1 VTYQTLQKTDRK
13 NLVFLVEGPW
23 NHGGIRGRGRSLAKV
38 DFGSD
43 TGAYYRRE
51 IETPWFA
58 YYLKGNGQ
66 LRQGEATIF
75 QSGTNKWMTYDAW
88 PPRRNVRKA
97 ALFLQTGGQL
107 SFDRPGA
114 AKAAEEFDSYTSD
127 PASPVPYRKRPV
139 EATYEP
145 KGASAN
151 NVRRV
156 VKASAKG
163 AQYESQGQ
171 ARSASPLVTR

>member
-1 VTYQTLQKTDRK
+1 MASGTHTHRRRLVGSGRLVWTTRDLSNTPKTDRK

-23 NHGGIRGRGRSLAKV
+23 NHGGMRGRGRSLAKV
-38 DFGSD
+38 DLGSD

-88 PPRRNVRKA
+88 PASQRAEGCAVFANRRA
-97 ALFLQTGGQL
+97 
-107 SFDRPGA
+107 
-114 AKAAEEFDSYTSD
+114 
-127 PASPVPYRKRPV
+127 
-139 EATYEP
+139 
-145 KGASAN
+145 
-151 NVRRV
+151 RRV
-156 VKASAKG
+156 VHGG
-163 AQYESQGQ
+163 AGG
-171 ARSASPLVTR
+171 ARWAGW